1 MNSIRPGARAMIS
14 GARAWM
20 ARNFAMRASVIGSAK
35 GTKARA
41 RLEAHKF
48 HRRDLHRPA
57 GVRVESIPGGAL
69 RHRERPKPGEMHLG
83 VPPEAETAERNSPS
97 LRSPRQRAAGTG
109 GVVPLPLTRT
119 SVRRTRP
126 MDLRRAITSCPRQ
139 NPFEYEMA
147 YPSKILSLGRH

>member
-83 VPPEAETAERNSPS
+83 VPPEAPLDRPQYAARGAFG
-97 LRSPRQRAAGTG
+97 RS
-109 GVVPLPLTRT
+109 
-119 SVRRTRP
+119 
-126 MDLRRAITSCPRQ
+126 LRRAFAEQSMHLVHQFRLVH
-139 NPFEYEMA
+139 E
-147 YPSKILSLGRH
+147 LSLPARQWARDRKSTRLNSSHLGISYAVFC